1 LILNAMVGQ
10 CNVLI
15 DQQEDPLPGILYACF
30 VVEDLE
36 AIVVSLQPTQA
47 ARTSK
52 DLEAWGVSSL
62 YALEVGKMSCFV
74 HNLDHNLFC
83 LIEL

>member
-1 LILNAMVGQ
+1 MLINQ
-10 CNVLI
+10 R
-15 DQQEDPLPGILYACF
+15 EDPLPGILDACF

-36 AIVVSLQPTQA
+36 AIVVSLQPTLA

-52 DLEAWGVSSL
+52 DLEAWGVSSM

-74 HNLDHNLFC
+74 RDLDHNLFC